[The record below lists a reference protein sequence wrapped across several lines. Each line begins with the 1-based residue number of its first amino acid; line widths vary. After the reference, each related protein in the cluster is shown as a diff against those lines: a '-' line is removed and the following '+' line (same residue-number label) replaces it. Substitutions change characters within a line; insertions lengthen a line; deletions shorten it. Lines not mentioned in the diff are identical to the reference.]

1 MSCVSTDEEGS
12 GDGNTITCTGN
23 SLCGDVS
30 NAGTVLLPS
39 GSHNVT
45 AGMNY
50 SCTVTAT
57 NNLGNS
63 AASTTGGIIAVSGE
77 LLSNPADIMYNPVT
91 ANAF

>member
-12 GDGNTITCTGN
+12 GDGNTLNCTGN
-23 SLCGDVS
+23 SLCGNDGM
-30 NAGTVLLPS
+30 ALLPS
-39 GSHNVT
+39 GSDNVT

-57 NNLGNS
+57 NDLGNS

-77 LLSNPADIMYNPVT
+77 LLSNS
-91 ANAF
+91 ANITPLLHANSF

>member
-12 GDGNTITCTGN
+12 GDGDTITCTDN

-30 NAGTVLLPS
+30 SDGTVLLPS
-39 GSHNVT
+39 GSDNVT

-57 NNLGNS
+57 NSLGNS
-63 AASTTGGIIAVSGE
+63 AASTTGGIKAVSGG
-77 LLSNPADIMYNPVT
+77 L
-91 ANAF
+91 